1 MAGEALKNRVAVAL
15 PAVLAAGLA
24 FSQPGFAAPAPALSG
39 MLAAWASGHLARHMN
54 PGLGLRYVPT
64 LHREQNIGSG
74 MSLSFEAALNIFGTA
89 EFPSG
94 GESLSDAR
102 ARIYRGWVRFATP
115 RFEARFGLQKINF
128 GSATLLRPLMW
139 FDWIDPRDPLQITDG
154 VSGLLLKYTFQNNA
168 NVWLW
173 GLFGG
178 GDVKG
183 WEIFP
188 TAKKSPE
195 FGGRLQ
201 LPVPKGEAGLTWH
214 HRRMDPGRGAFALPG
229 ARPASEERIAFDGK
243 WDLGIGLWV
252 EGALIKSASTAL
264 ASPYERALTLGAD
277 YTLGIGGGL
286 KVLGE
291 HFLLRDSRTAFGAG
305 RGAEI
310 SALSL
315 NISIGLLDALAGIFY
330 YDWEN
335 KQVYRFLN
343 WQRTYDRWRFYLIG
357 FWNPEVF
364 GIYRNRA
371 GESSFGGR
379 GIQIMAVFNH

>member
-1 MAGEALKNRVAVAL
+1 MGNRFAVAL
-15 PAVLAAGLA
+15 PAALAAGLA
-24 FSQPGFAAPAPALSG
+24 FAPPGFTAPAPALSR
-39 MLAAWASGHLARHMN
+39 MLAAWASGHLARHVN

-64 LHREQNIGSG
+64 LHWEKNIGSG

-89 EFPSG
+89 SFPSG

-139 FDWIDPRDPLQITDG
+139 FDRIDPRDPLQITDG
-154 VSGLLLKYTFQNNA
+154 VPGLLLKYTFQNNA

-178 GDVKG
+178 GGVKG

-188 TAKKSPE
+188 TARKSTE
-195 FGGRLQ
+195 LGGRIQ
-201 LPVPKGEAGLTWH
+201 LPVPKGEAGFTWH

-229 ARPASEERIAFDGK
+229 ARPASEDRIAFDGK

-252 EGALIKSASTAL
+252 EGAMIKSASTAL
-264 ASPYERALTLGAD
+264 ALPYERALTLGAD

-291 HFLLRDSRTAFGAG
+291 HFPPPGFPDGVRRGAG
-305 RGAEI
+305 RRDQRPLPEHLDRPAGRPDRDLLLRLGEQAGLSFSELAED
-310 SALSL
+310 L
-315 NISIGLLDALAGIFY
+315 
-330 YDWEN
+330 
-335 KQVYRFLN
+335 
-343 WQRTYDRWRFYLIG
+343 
-357 FWNPEVF
+357 
-364 GIYRNRA
+364 
-371 GESSFGGR
+371 
-379 GIQIMAVFNH
+379 